1 MATVSYG
8 MKINSENRIVDR
20 TIGIYRDAVKYLM
33 EIVSMHYDELAAISG
48 TSTASVQQLKQQ
60 YIEKLV
66 HSTKFNHAKYTEF
79 DRRFYKFPSYLRRDA
94 ITTAIGKIMSYQSMV
109 CNWESKGRTGK
120 RPFLNKTQDVMPCF
134 YRKNTFLQDQN
145 KISLKLFNG
154 KDWVWHRMTVRN
166 SDFLYALKNVYD
178 WKACAPVLQKC
189 GHRYELRI
197 AYEKPSSS
205 FPRYKK
211 DVDVEAAVSVD
222 LGINTDAVCSV
233 VHKDGTVTGQTF
245 INSPVEKDRMYG
257 LLNAIRKAQQHGNYR
272 NHRLWRFVNNY
283 NEAIAVKTSCRIIE
297 FALKSNASV
306 IVFEHLDMKR
316 KKKVSRKQKVAL
328 WRKREIQRRV
338 EAMGARCGIRV
349 SYICAVNTSRLAY
362 DGSGKVVR
370 GSDAGFKSNKLC
382 RFQNGKVYNCDLS
395 ASKNIGAR
403 YFTRVILKSLSESKR
418 LSILA
423 KVPGLD
429 RRTSCVL
436 ATLINLYA
444 ELYPVKA
451 ASVAV

>member
-166 SDFLYALKNVYD
+166 SDFLYALKNIYD

-211 DVDVEAAVSVD
+211 DVDIEPAVAVD

-233 VHKDGTVTGQTF
+233 MHKSGKYDELSNIEVDKQKDADFHTDRLQEMK
-245 INSPVEKDRMYG
+245 IPIPVLDVIE
-257 LLNAIRKAQQHGNYR
+257 LH
-272 NHRLWRFVNNY
+272 
-283 NEAIAVKTSCRIIE
+283 VKPQPTLIHNIQICVSSC
-297 FALKSNASV
+297 LSDVDV
-306 IVFEHLDMKR
+306 IVMSYDEGQ
-316 KKKVSRKQKVAL
+316 KQEVAFGDTGN
-328 WRKREIQRRV
+328 Q
-338 EAMGARCGIRV
+338 
-349 SYICAVNTSRLAY
+349 
-362 DGSGKVVR
+362 
-370 GSDAGFKSNKLC
+370 
-382 RFQNGKVYNCDLS
+382 
-395 ASKNIGAR
+395 
-403 YFTRVILKSLSESKR
+403 
-418 LSILA
+418 
-423 KVPGLD
+423 
-429 RRTSCVL
+429 
-436 ATLINLYA
+436 
-444 ELYPVKA
+444 
-451 ASVAV
+451 